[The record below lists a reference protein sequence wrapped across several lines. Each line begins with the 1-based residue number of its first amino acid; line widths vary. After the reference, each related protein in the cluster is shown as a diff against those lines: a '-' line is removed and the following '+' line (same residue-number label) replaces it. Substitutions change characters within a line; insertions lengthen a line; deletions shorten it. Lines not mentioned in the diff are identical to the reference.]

1 MKIKYAI
8 IAIWLLSFFA
18 LAYFDLLPTD
28 INTIKHFFSENQK
41 YALVIFIGL
50 WILRLL
56 FLIPGT
62 PLMILGGVY
71 FGPIEE
77 AILSTI
83 GLVMSVTLIYFSN
96 KVSGKKTKNFM
107 ENRYKDL
114 SFLIKTN
121 NYKLLALGMIC
132 PIVPGDVLCFLSAAN
147 GIKYSTYILTIVLA
161 NAPLRLLYSYI
172 GVSFTKS
179 TGGLILT
186 FVSIALMFIVSMKMW
201 NTLKKTNTGLPLK

>member
-1 MKIKYAI
+1 M

-71 FGPIEE
+71 FGPIEG
-77 AILSTI
+77 AMLSTI
-83 GLVMSVTLIYFSN
+83 GLVMSATLIYFFSS
-96 KVSGKKTKNFM
+96 KVSEKKVKNFM
-107 ENRYKDL
+107 DNRHKDL
-114 SFLIKTN
+114 SILTKTY
-121 NYKLLALGMIC
+121 NYKLLGLGMIC
-132 PIVPGDVLCFLSAAN
+132 PIVPADVLCFLSVAN
-147 GIKYSTYILTIVLA
+147 GIKYSTYILTIVIA

-179 TGGLILT
+179 TVGLILT
-186 FVSIALMFIVSMKMW
+186 FVSIALIFIVSIKMW